1 MISLGGVQ
9 AWRPAS
15 GTRRN
20 LREMGSKPDT
30 LRKALKKLEAE
41 EIVEIYQRRETF
53 VRKAREEIFDNV
65 LEISNSMQKMKCC
78 FLC

>member
-53 VRKAREEIFDNV
+53 DNV